1 MNNHGITIEETFGA
15 ISHSI
20 NYGSYNTMDFLFN
33 FVFASLFIGVAI
45 YLGWFAY
52 TMISIMNSSK

>member
-1 MNNHGITIEETFGA
+1 MRDNVTIHEVLNG

-20 NYGSYNTMDFLFN
+20 NHGSYDTMDFLFN
-33 FVFASLFIGVAI
+33 FIFASMFIGVAI

-52 TMISIMNSSK
+52 TMISIMNGK